1 MPRTSNPLANLF
13 QAMGQCST
21 TPAEQQQQQ
30 SHAQYAQ
37 NNGHG
42 TAETSSHG
50 SRSDRSRHASKA
62 SSRSYHTA
70 HTSSQQYQAQQARD
84 DNSDAHMSDANA
96 AAGASDNARRRSSS
110 SNGAGGHNVAA
121 MVANARHANKQFDPY
136 MAQQQQQEQ
145 QRRSRSRSTSRR
157 RASPS
162 PHRQGPSSAPSTLS
176 GTREPTILTAPPAGA
191 EKKRCYR
198 LNLEVP
204 GGIPSVDPATGQHI
218 FGPLIYEPPAHHL
231 PGGFRK
237 SSSWHSATAGMRGLH
252 VSTGADNAMLE
263 DDDDDKEEGP
273 ANEVEIAV
281 KTASIFRGIKVDART
296 GEILEQNARASRSQ
310 KKNGGG
316 NGKKAGEK
324 SRQVAKIDK
333 AQDLVDEDGDGGIV
347 S

>member
-30 SHAQYAQ
+30 QQQQSHAQYAS
-37 NNGHG
+37 NNHNG

-70 HTSSQQYQAQQARD
+70 HTSSQQHQAQARD
-84 DNSDAHMSDANA
+84 DSDAHMSDAN

-110 SNGAGGHNVAA
+110 AGHNVAA

-136 MAQQQQQEQ
+136 MAQQQQQQEQ

-162 PHRQGPSSAPSTLS
+162 PHRQGPSSAPSTPS

-204 GGIPSVDPATGQHI
+204 GGIPSVDPSTGQHI

-237 SSSWHSATAGMRGLH
+237 SSS
-252 VSTGADNAMLE
+252 
-263 DDDDDKEEGP
+263 
-273 ANEVEIAV
+273 
-281 KTASIFRGIKVDART
+281 
-296 GEILEQNARASRSQ
+296 
-310 KKNGGG
+310 
-316 NGKKAGEK
+316 
-324 SRQVAKIDK
+324 
-333 AQDLVDEDGDGGIV
+333 
-347 S
+347 

>member
-30 SHAQYAQ
+30 QQSHAQYAQ

-42 TAETSSHG
+42 TAESSSHG

-96 AAGASDNARRRSSS
+96 AGASDNARRRSSS
-110 SNGAGGHNVAA
+110 NGHNVAA

-136 MAQQQQQEQ
+136 MAQQQEQ

-162 PHRQGPSSAPSTLS
+162 PHRQGPSSAPSTPS

-252 VSTGADNAMLE
+252 VSTGADNAMME
-263 DDDDDKEEGP
+263 DDDDKDEEGP